1 MAFDTFDEGIIP
13 GGMRSK
19 NEIRVLICYL
29 FYSVKENLTKEIVT
43 QSILKEGLANYFE
56 ISSAFDDL
64 INNNNLQEVPSDKKE
79 KAFVLSEN
87 GKMIASQLDTTLAY
101 TVKEKAYSCA
111 TKLLAQKETE
121 RDNTVDIVKTE
132 NGFNVVCVV
141 TDGNMELMNVT
152 LYAPSMEQ
160 ALIMKKNFFE
170 SPSTFYKTMLA
181 LMTKDKDNV
190 GSALEELY
198 GIL

>member
-29 FYSVKENLTKEIVT
+29 FYSVKENLTKEIVI

-64 INNNNLQEVPSDKKE
+64 INNNNLQEVPSDKEE
-79 KAFVLSEN
+79 KAYVLSEN

-111 TKLLAQKETE
+111 TKLLAQKDTE

>member
-13 GGMRSK
+13 GGIRSK
-19 NEIRVLICYL
+19 NEIRILICYL
-29 FYSVKENLTKEIVT
+29 FYSVNEKLTKEIVI

-64 INNNNLQEVPSDKKE
+64 INNNNLQELPSDEKE
-79 KAFVLSEN
+79 KTYVLSEN
-87 GKMIASQLDTTLAY
+87 GKMIASQLDTTLAF

-111 TKLLAQKETE
+111 TKLLSQKITE
-121 RDNTVDIVKTE
+121 RDNTVEIVKTD

-141 TDGNMELMNVT
+141 TDGNMQLMNVT

-160 ALIMKKNFFE
+160 ALIMKKNFYE
-170 SPSTFYKTMLA
+170 DPSLFYKTMLA
-181 LMTKDKDNV
+181 LITKDKDNV